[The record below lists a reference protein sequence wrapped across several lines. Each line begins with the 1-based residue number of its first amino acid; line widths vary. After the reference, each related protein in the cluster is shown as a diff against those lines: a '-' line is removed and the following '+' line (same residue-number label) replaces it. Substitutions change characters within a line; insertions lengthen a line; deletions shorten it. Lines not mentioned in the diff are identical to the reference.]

1 MFLIWE
7 INIFLLLSVWASLFF
22 SFCSL
27 IDLKSWG
34 EEPGRTD
41 KGEKIKRNE
50 EEKDDTEQSC

>member
-1 MFLIWE
+1 MGF
-7 INIFLLLSVWASLFF
+7 SVFF

-50 EEKDDTEQSC
+50 EEKDDTERSC